1 MGDAKT
7 FEAYC
12 TTMFCRCC
20 RRLLC
25 FLIQKF
31 FIHKNNIA
39 IGRKYLYFLWDIIC
53 LRQIRWK
60 VFYDSRCTT
69 CSDRRHYCNGHWTSL
84 VYDHIRSYPST
95 NLSIFL
101 MVTYTT
107 YTIHLASKKIDNRE
121 TISCIIICL
130 NGIRSTA

>member
-1 MGDAKT
+1 MPLNSVMQKYSSRSDAKT

-39 IGRKYLYFLWDIIC
+39 IGSKYLPIFFMGHYFLSTTNQMKSL
-53 LRQIRWK
+53 LRFEMYY
-60 VFYDSRCTT
+60 VF
-69 CSDRRHYCNGHWTSL
+69 
-84 VYDHIRSYPST
+84 
-95 NLSIFL
+95 
-101 MVTYTT
+101 
-107 YTIHLASKKIDNRE
+107 
-121 TISCIIICL
+121 
-130 NGIRSTA
+130 

>member
-1 MGDAKT
+1 MYNDVLSVLSSSA
-7 FEAYC
+7 
-12 TTMFCRCC
+12 
-20 RRLLC
+20 LLS
-25 FLIQKF
+25 
-31 FIHKNNIA
+31 HSE
-39 IGRKYLYFLWDIIC
+39 
-53 LRQIRWK
+53 
-60 VFYDSRCTT
+60 VFYSQKQHCHWKEIPIFFMGHYLSTT
-69 CSDRRHYCNGHWTSL
+69 NQMKSLLRFEMYYVFQRHYCNGHWTSL
-84 VYDHIRSYPST
+84 VYDHIRFYPST